1 MYFNHEVCSDD
12 TARLS
17 KAYLKDTSVKNIKGT
32 AFCRAFSERTDN
44 MNKQAIFNL
53 SYGVYI
59 VTTWGDGKP
68 TGCTANSAMQITSD
82 PAVIAVSIN
91 RDNYTNECIKDK
103 GVFAINILGEKV
115 KPLLIGTFGF
125 RSGRD
130 FNKFEGIQP
139 LIKEMLPV
147 LPDAMSYITC
157 KVIDSV
163 ETSTHTIFLGEV
175 TDCDVLSDDTP
186 MTYDYYHKVIK
197 GKAPKTAPTYQ
208 G

>member
-1 MYFNHEVCSDD
+1 
-12 TARLS
+12 
-17 KAYLKDTSVKNIKGT
+17 
-32 AFCRAFSERTDN
+32 
-44 MNKQAIFNL
+44 MNNQAIFNL

-68 TGCTANSAMQITSD
+68 TGCTANSAMQITAD

-91 RDNYTNECIKDK
+91 HDNYTNECIKDK
-103 GVFAINILGEKV
+103 GVFAINILGENV

-130 FNKFEGIQP
+130 FNKFDGIEP

-163 ETSTHTIFLGEV
+163 ETATHTIFLGEI
-175 TDCDVLSDDTP
+175 TDCDVLSDDKP